1 MSIRGDDKLRTVP
14 VFALIIP
21 TLRPPREFT
30 LGLEYFISVAE
41 LKDAPG
47 ITISAAE
54 DIIRFV
60 VVVERIRTIITGLQR
75 YVDEMIYVFIINV

>member
-1 MSIRGDDKLRTVP
+1 VSIRGDDKLRTVP

-54 DIIRFV
+54 DIIRV

>member
-1 MSIRGDDKLRTVP
+1 VSISGEDKLRTVP

-47 ITISAAE
+47 MTISAA
-54 DIIRFV
+54 DIMRFV
-60 VVVERIRTIITGLQR
+60 VVGERIRTRITGLQR